1 MTSLSQ
7 GLNMNLEIKKIMIYV
22 YFTLTKKIF
31 FKNFMLIYVNNREKF
46 FFKYVNYMLIY
57 VNIEKQIK
65 FNFY

>member
-22 YFTLTKKIF
+22 YFTLTKKNF
-31 FKNFMLIYVNNREKF
+31 LKKFMLIYVNNREKF
-46 FFKYVNYMLIY
+46 FFKYFNYMLIY